1 MTKIRDELHNK
12 GGVKSVWVLEKE
24 CTGWDFKIIQKW
36 SYKVTEP
43 KWCVFVEIVEEIAS
57 NSKVSHS
64 RKTSRSG
71 AEKTL
76 RFSAKYRA
84 KLWLEMWMKKLID

>member
-64 RKTSRSG
+64 RKTDV
-71 AEKTL
+71 AQ
-76 RFSAKYRA
+76 
-84 KLWLEMWMKKLID
+84 KKHCVSVQNIVPNCD